1 MEVLKW
7 FALFL
12 LSLLLI
18 VLAIFWV
25 TGRQFPWPTF

>member
-25 TGRQFPWPTF
+25 TGRQFPWPQF